1 MKKSAQSR
9 RSALIVAA
17 VAAVG
22 LAIVLCI
29 PQALRSAQ
37 YSRAEQA
44 LASGA
49 YAQAH
54 DGFAGLGVYR
64 DSEALCAYAG
74 ALHLLTQGAYA
85 EALGASE
92 EQRLRALA
100 LANLISVH
108 QKKYIGSLSAYCGAV
123 SAATGAACGVAY
135 LKLKGKISEEALYQ
149 VMSDT
154 ITNSICTI
162 GGMVCDGAKSS

>member
-85 EALGASE
+85 EALSALEGLPGTLDAARYAQYARACIRLEENDFDGA
-92 EQRLRALA
+92 RALFA
-100 LANLISVH
+100 SLGDFSDAQARPAS
-108 QKKYIGSLSAYCGAV
+108 SLS
-123 SAATGAACGVAY
+123 
-135 LKLKGKISEEALYQ
+135 
-149 VMSDT
+149 
-154 ITNSICTI
+154 
-162 GGMVCDGAKSS
+162 